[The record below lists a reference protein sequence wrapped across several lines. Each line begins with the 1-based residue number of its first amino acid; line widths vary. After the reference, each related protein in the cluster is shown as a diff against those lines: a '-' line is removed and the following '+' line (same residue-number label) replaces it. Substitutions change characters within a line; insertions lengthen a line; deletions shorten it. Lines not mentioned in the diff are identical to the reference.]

1 MVNAA
6 VTVAEPAAAAER
18 ALALGYAPVAKR
30 AGLAALFELDA
41 TLAQVLRT
49 TRDPLLGQMRLT
61 WWYEALGRLDILP
74 APAPAQPLLRT
85 LAAEVLPAGVS
96 GSAMAELVTGWE
108 ALLDAPLGKAAV
120 RAHAAER
127 GGSLFELVARLL
139 GPSDPR
145 VGQAGEGWALADLAR
160 HLTDAELAK
169 FASTQAE
176 ERLSTALHGRWPRSL
191 RALAALALLAR
202 SDLGV
207 PPGEPVP
214 HGSPTRVFALLRMR
228 LTGY

>member
-6 VTVAEPAAAAER
+6 VTVTEDPAAAER
-18 ALALGYAPVAKR
+18 ALALGYAAAAKR

-61 WWYEALGRLDILP
+61 WWYEALRRLDTL
-74 APAPAQPLLRT
+74 PAPAQPLLRT
-85 LAAEVLPAGVS
+85 LAAEVLPASVS

-127 GGSLFELVARLL
+127 GGLLFELAAQLL
-139 GPSDPR
+139 GTSDPR
-145 VGQAGEGWALADLAR
+145 VGQAGEGWALTDLAR
-160 HLTDAELAK
+160 HLTDLELVRD
-169 FASTQAE
+169 ASTQAKE
-176 ERLSTALHGRWPRSL
+176 HLSNALHGRWPRSL

-202 SDLGV
+202 NDLGV
-207 PPGEPVP
+207 PLGAPVP